1 MDVDASNAARAA
13 VRRVVF
19 RTAFHT
25 ISLNALCMLKI
36 LHCIM
41 FFIYNMQCIYV
52 HGLMCVAF
60 FLNVDIFLALKVLY
74 AYLLNVCSY
83 RSRRETSRHSRDAAR
98 VISRRA
104 RDGGDGRARARATR
118 ASRRALLSCV
128 SVDVGVRVVGVRR
141 CVGRARAAV
150 VWDIRA
156 RGACERRSSARR
168 DDERERAR
176 RGCVL
181 VFSRIVRT
189 FDEDVTEARVDVA
202 WGDFNSGGGGH
213 RRRA

>member
-1 MDVDASNAARAA
+1 M
-13 VRRVVF
+13 
-19 RTAFHT
+19 
-25 ISLNALCMLKI
+25 
-36 LHCIM
+36 
-41 FFIYNMQCIYV
+41 

-60 FLNVDIFLALKVLY
+60 FRNMNIFLALKVLY
-74 AYLLNVCSY
+74 ACLLNVCSY
-83 RSRRETSRHSRDAAR
+83 RSRRETSSRSRDAAR

-104 RDGGDGRARARATR
+104 RDGGERARASATR
-118 ASRRALLSCV
+118 ASRRALLSRV

-156 RGACERRSSARR
+156 HGACERRSSARR
-168 DDERERAR
+168 NDERECAR

-181 VFSRIVRT
+181 VFSRIVRA
-189 FDEDVTEARVDVA
+189 FDQDVTEARVDVA

-213 RRRA
+213 RRGA